1 MPLQLFNSESKRKEV
16 FQPQNPERVTMYLCG
31 PTVYNYTHIGNAR
44 PAVVIDVL
52 YRLLRRLYPRV
63 DYARN
68 ITDVDDK
75 IIQAAAEEG
84 IDIRT
89 LTRRYTQ
96 AWHEDI
102 RQLGVLP
109 PTVEPRATQHMGEM
123 IRMIQTLLELGYAYE
138 AQGHVL
144 FDVTRFDDYGRL
156 SNRKLEDMLAGA
168 RVEVADYKKHP
179 GDFVLWKPSSDE
191 QPGWGS
197 PWGRG
202 RPGWHIE
209 CSAMSEKHLGETIDI
224 HAGGRDLLFPHHE
237 NERAQSMC
245 AHGGKTFARYWVHN
259 AMINVDNEKM
269 SKSLG
274 NVLLTR
280 KLLERHPG
288 ELLRFILL
296 TAHYR
301 KVLDWTDELV
311 EQCRTRLDRMYN
323 SLQQADDVQ
332 VPAELLL
339 PDPAVV
345 AALEDD
351 LNTPEAL
358 AALNECFRRLNRAES
373 REEKARLKGHIQ
385 ASAELL
391 GILQHEPAQWLAADA
406 DELPLPLEEIEALLQ
421 ERTAARQARD
431 FARADAIRD
440 RLAAHG
446 IVIEDSPQGPKWR
459 RSR

>member
-1 MPLQLFNSESKRKEV
+1 MPLQLFNSESKQKET
-16 FQPQNPERVTMYLCG
+16 FQPLDPERVTLYLCG

-52 YRLLRRLYPRV
+52 FRLLQARYPRV
-63 DYARN
+63 AYARN

-84 IDIRT
+84 IDIQQ
-89 LTRRYTQ
+89 LTERYTR

-102 RQLGVLP
+102 SRLGVLP
-109 PTVEPRATQHMGEM
+109 PTVEPRATEHMAEM
-123 IRMIQTLLELGYAYE
+123 IRMIQVLIEQGHAYVAE
-138 AQGHVL
+138 GHVL
-144 FDVTRFDDYGRL
+144 FDVTRFEGYGQL
-156 SNRKLEDMLAGA
+156 SHRKLKDMLAGA
-168 RVEVADYKKHP
+168 RVEVAGYKQNP
-179 GDFVLWKPSSDE
+179 GDFVLWKPSTDE
-191 QPGWGS
+191 QPGWDS

-274 NVLLTR
+274 NFLLTR
-280 KLLERHPG
+280 ELLQQHPG

-301 KVLDWTDELV
+301 KVLDWTDALV
-311 EQCRTRLDRMYN
+311 AQCRTRLDRMYN
-323 SLQQADDVQ
+323 SLRQ
-332 VPAELLL
+332 VEDLAVPDELLL
-339 PDPAVV
+339 PDESVLT
-345 AALEDD
+345 ALEDD

-358 AALNECFRRLNRAES
+358 AALNECFHALNKAQDE
-373 REEKARLKGHIQ
+373 EEKRKLKGRIL
-385 ASAELL
+385 ASATLL
-391 GILQHEPAQWLAADA
+391 GILQQEPAQWFAGDDQA
-406 DELPLPLEEIEALLQ
+406 LPMPEAEIEQKLA
-421 ERTAARQARD
+421 ERTVARQQRD

-440 RLAAHG
+440 ELLALG
-446 IVIEDSPQGPKWR
+446 IVIEDSPEGPKWR
-459 RSR
+459 LNR